1 MQWAVS
7 KFLLIILTIF
17 IHIQFANAQSA
28 SHRLA
33 LADSLFKSKRYTQ
46 SFEQYQ
52 AILNQHQYSPAM
64 LLHMAYIQEG
74 LGHTGQAMY
83 YLNLYFQVTN
93 DKSVHTKMEQMADK
107 FHLEGYE
114 TSDSTWILS
123 FYHDYY
129 SQITIF
135 LITLAILLLSL
146 SFYTK
151 IKLHRRPIVAPII
164 LTVILIAAG
173 VHINF
178 GISNT
183 SAIIAQKNTYI
194 MSGPSAGATVK
205 AVVSEGHRVE
215 IKGHNDV
222 WIKIDWNG
230 EDAFV
235 KDNTLL
241 EVRI

>member
-1 MQWAVS
+1 MQWAMP
-7 KFLLIILTIF
+7 KFLLIILTFF
-17 IHIQFANAQSA
+17 IHIQFASAQTA

-33 LADSLFKSKRYTQ
+33 VADSLFKSKRYTQ

-83 YLNLYFQVTN
+83 YLNLYFNITN
-93 DKSVHTKMEQMADK
+93 DKSVLTKMEQMADK
-107 FHLEGYE
+107 FHLDGYE

-129 SQITIF
+129 NQITIF
-135 LITLAILLLSL
+135 LITLAVFLLSL
-146 SFYTK
+146 TFYTK
-151 IKLHRRPIVAPII
+151 LKLHRRPVVTPII
-164 LTVILIAAG
+164 LAMILIAVG
-173 VHINF
+173 IHINF
-178 GISNT
+178 GVRNAL
-183 SAIIAQKNTYI
+183 AIIAQKNTYI

-241 EVRI
+241 EVAI

>member
-1 MQWAVS
+1 MP
-7 KFLLIILTIF
+7 KFLLIILTFF
-17 IHIQFANAQSA
+17 IHIQFASAQTA
-28 SHRLA
+28 SHRLTV
-33 LADSLFKSKRYTQ
+33 ADSLFKSKRYTQ

-83 YLNLYFQVTN
+83 YLNLYFNITN
-93 DKSVHTKMEQMADK
+93 DKSVLTKMEQMADK
-107 FHLEGYE
+107 FHLDGYE

-129 SQITIF
+129 NQITIF
-135 LITLAILLLSL
+135 LITLAVFLLSL
-146 SFYTK
+146 TFYTK
-151 IKLHRRPIVAPII
+151 LKLHRRPVVTPII
-164 LTVILIAAG
+164 LAMILIAVG
-173 VHINF
+173 IHINF
-178 GISNT
+178 GVRNAL
-183 SAIIAQKNTYI
+183 AIIAQKNTYI

-241 EVRI
+241 EVAI